1 MKRDYIITFEN
12 DEEIQAVKKLI
23 EEMRA
28 EEKRKERHQYH
39 KHCISSCIA
48 HSIGELGLEETKR
61 IVRELNRELRELK

>member
-1 MKRDYIITFEN
+1 MKRDYLITFEN

-28 EEKRKERHQYH
+28 NEKRKGRIQYH
-39 KHCISSCIA
+39 KHCIGSCIA
-48 HSIGELGLEETKR
+48 DSIGELGLEETKR

>member
-1 MKRDYIITFEN
+1 MKRDYLISFEN

-28 EEKRKERHQYH
+28 NEKRKERIQYH

-48 HSIGELGLEETKR
+48 GCLGELGLEETKR
-61 IVRELNRELRELK
+61 IVRELSRELRELK

>member
-1 MKRDYIITFEN
+1 MRREYFFSFEN

-28 EEKRKERHQYH
+28 NEKRKEKIQHH
-39 KHCISSCIA
+39 KECIRSCIA
-48 HSIGELGLEETKR
+48 SSIGDLGIEETKR

>member
-1 MKRDYIITFEN
+1 MKRDYLITFEN

-48 HSIGELGLEETKR
+48 ASIGELGLEETKR
-61 IVRELNRELRELK
+61 IVRELNRELRELT

>member
-1 MKRDYIITFEN
+1 MKDYIVSFEN

-28 EEKRKERHQYH
+28 EEKRKGKIRFH
-39 KHCISSCIA
+39 KNCINSCISA
-48 HSIGELGLEETKR
+48 SISELGLEETKK

>member
-1 MKRDYIITFEN
+1 MRRDYIVSFEN

-28 EEKRKERHQYH
+28 EEKRKERIQFH

-48 HSIGELGLEETKR
+48 HSVGELGLEETKR
-61 IVRELNRELRELK
+61 VIRELSKELRELK

>member
-1 MKRDYIITFEN
+1 MKDYIVSFEN

-28 EEKRKERHQYH
+28 NEKRKERIRYH

-48 HSIGELGLEETKR
+48 GSMDELGLEETKR

>member
-1 MKRDYIITFEN
+1 MKKDYIITFEN

-28 EEKRKERHQYH
+28 EEKRKERRQYH

-48 HSIGELGLEETKR
+48 GSIGELGLEETKR
-61 IVRELNRELRELK
+61 IIRELNKELRELK

>member
-1 MKRDYIITFEN
+1 MKRDYLISFEN

-39 KHCISSCIA
+39 KHCISSCIT